1 MFFAPWKKK
10 KKHGSVWEIIQ
21 WKWNWTT
28 GSYYIFKMRETRAW
42 DERGQIKLILQSK
55 CEVSEHSRFFSLIS
69 DTEFFKNMLNDA
81 EIYTFSL
88 HLLEKCRKWHILM
101 TSYLNVR
108 RTFCPVLK
116 SESFT
121 PTCWPDIS
129 NVTQC
134 PNPEIAIYLEE
145 CLFMDEFISLVKKWG
160 KCKGQT
166 KKVISLWWLSYIW
179 DQFLIQL
186 TGQK

>member
-1 MFFAPWKKK
+1 
-10 KKHGSVWEIIQ
+10 
-21 WKWNWTT
+21 
-28 GSYYIFKMRETRAW
+28 
-42 DERGQIKLILQSK
+42 
-55 CEVSEHSRFFSLIS
+55 
-69 DTEFFKNMLNDA
+69 
-81 EIYTFSL
+81 
-88 HLLEKCRKWHILM
+88 M

-145 CLFMDEFISLVKKWG
+145 CLFMDELISLVKKWG
-160 KCKGQT
+160 NVKVKR
-166 KKVISLWWLSYIW
+166 KKLLVYDDLAIFGTSS
-179 DQFLIQL
+179 
-186 TGQK
+186 